1 MPLTEPEFNAKVVGL
16 MNQIIRE
23 KGLGFEEARMGTSLK
38 MTDETTKFPDGVIW
52 IDKSTRAASLLF
64 EIKRPNWDA
73 SNISLINDASIKAFR
88 LGAKYFA
95 TWNMRDFILWRTFR
109 PNVALYERV
118 EQWYRNIIW
127 VKDIS
132 EVDRKEN
139 WEKIKKFL
147 EEFLIALDQDEF
159 KRKKMFIGL
168 PLDQFFIR
176 KLEANI
182 DINTRVFTIAL
193 KQKCIEDKDYYRRL
207 CKWIWD
213 QGWHPDLKKKAQDT
227 DHFLYERI
235 ARVAAYTLAN
245 KILFYN
251 VLRTEHQELEPIQT
265 ERIKESPDL
274 NQILKKHFQ
283 DVLRINYDTIY
294 NIDIF
299 DDLKVPDDCL
309 EQMVKFLED
318 FDKYDFKGV
327 NYEILGQV
335 YEDLIPPR
343 EKHEMGQYFTPPST
357 VDLINSFCIQNPN
370 NVILD
375 LGCGAGT
382 FLVRAHARLKYLKRK
397 KTHKELLEQL
407 WGVDKASF
415 PAHLAQIN
423 LVLPGLSKTENF
435 PYIENKDAFDVLPQE
450 SYFAVPFH
458 RGIKHEYKKISSKL
472 VKVKVPEMDAVVGNP
487 PYIRQEKIEG
497 KEQIRSAIEKEWG
510 NFRVTNQTG
519 ISIGSQA
526 DIYVY
531 FFIHGARFLK
541 EGGRL
546 GFVTSNSWL
555 DVRYGAGLQKFFL
568 DNFKI
573 IAIIESKVE
582 RSFAKAD
589 INTAITIVERCSDKK
604 KRDNNL
610 VKFVV
615 LKEKMKNLIPK
626 DGDKDR
632 FLACENLISKITRSK
647 KLHEDSQ
654 IRVLPKKQKELYQE
668 GIEDNVY
675 VGSKWGGKYLR
686 APDIFFKIL
695 EKGKDL
701 FVPLKDVAEV
711 RRGFTTGAN
720 DFFYLTEEQ
729 IKAHMIEEKFL
740 KPVMRSPR
748 ENACI
753 LIEPRNLKFKVLIVN
768 KDKRELKGTN
778 VLKYIYWG
786 QEKEFDQRSTCR
798 SRTRWYS
805 LPEPRNGKIAW
816 SMIHAYR
823 HVVFY
828 NKFGCQLDHNFF
840 EILPKNKRYT
850 TIFLAQ
856 LVSTISMLTKE
867 LFGRQ
872 YGGGSGPIKTEGIDI
887 EKLLVIRPEKIQ
899 TKMKQK
905 IRQAFGVLTHR
916 PIQVVFEEVKQ
927 KDRQKLDNIF
937 FDILGLTKKERQQVY
952 DAVCELVS
960 NRLKKAKTFVKKNTN
975 KKEEFN
981 PSTYADHILEE
992 IFLTQDKREFPKDFV
1007 NPNWETF
1014 SIQLPKIEPKGKLT
1028 IEEFFGKASLRIDG
1042 ETIDC
1047 QTTPKANFV
1056 VSAIEK
1062 GIRDKVTVP
1071 ADDKSCIKAVRDYM
1085 NYRKIIQTQI
1095 EGTMKMFN
1103 LTKKQTKAVLSEV
1116 ENRY

>member
-1 MPLTEPEFNAKVVGL
+1 MPLTEPEFNAKVVEL

-23 KGLGFEEARMGTSLK
+23 KGLGFDEARMGTSLK

-52 IDKSTRAASLLF
+52 RNRATKKASLVF
-64 EIKRPNWDA
+64 EIKRPHWDA
-73 SNISLINDASIKAFR
+73 SNINLINDASLKAFK

-95 TWNMRDFILWRTFR
+95 TWNMRDFILWETFR
-109 PNVALYERV
+109 PRVALYDRV
-118 EQWYRNIIW
+118 KEWYKNIIW

-139 WEKIKKFL
+139 WDKIRVFL
-147 EEFLIALDQDEF
+147 GEFLAALDQDIF
-159 KRKKMFIGL
+159 KRKKIFVDL
-168 PLDQFFIR
+168 PIDQFFIR
-176 KLEANI
+176 KLEANV
-182 DINTRVFTIAL
+182 DINTQVFTVAL
-193 KQKCIEDKDYYRRL
+193 KQKCIEDKNYYRRL

-235 ARVAAYTLAN
+235 ARVAAYILAN

-251 VLRTEHQELEPIQT
+251 VLRTEHKKLRPIKTQ
-265 ERIKESPDL
+265 RIKESPDL

-283 DVLRINYDTIY
+283 DVLKINYDTIY
-294 NIDIF
+294 KVDIF
-299 DDLKVPDDCL
+299 DDLEVPDDYL

-318 FDKYDFKGV
+318 FDKYDFKGI

-335 YEDLIPPR
+335 YENLIPGTER
-343 EKHEMGQYFTPPST
+343 HEMGQYFTPSST
-357 VDLINSFCIQNPN
+357 VDLINSFCIQNPDD
-370 NVILD
+370 VILD

-435 PYIENKDAFDVLPQE
+435 PYIENKDAFDIIPQE
-450 SYFAVPFH
+450 SFLEVPFH
-458 RGIKHEYKKISSKL
+458 RGIKHEYEKISSKF
-472 VKVKVPEMDAVVGNP
+472 VRVKVPDMDAVVGNP

-497 KEQIRSAIEKEWG
+497 KDQIRSVVEKEWG

-519 ISIGSQA
+519 IFISSQA

-531 FFIHGARFLK
+531 FFIHGARFIK

-573 IAIIESKVE
+573 ITIIESKVE

-589 INTAITIVERCSDKK
+589 INTAITIIERCSDKR
-604 KRDNNL
+604 KRDNNT

-615 LKEKMKNLIPK
+615 LKEKMENLIPK
-626 DGDKDR
+626 DGDRDR
-632 FLACENLISKITRSK
+632 FSACEKLISKITRAK
-647 KLHEDSQ
+647 KLREDSH
-654 IRVLPKKQKELYQE
+654 IRILPKKQKELYQE

-686 APDIFFKIL
+686 APDIYFKIL

-701 FVPLKDVAEV
+701 FVPLKQVVQV

-720 DFFYLTEEQ
+720 DFFYLTDEET
-729 IKAHMIEEKFL
+729 KAHKIEKQFL
-740 KPVMRSPR
+740 KPVIKSPR
-748 ENACI
+748 ESSSI
-753 LIEPRNLKFKVLIVN
+753 LVKSNDLKFKALLLHEN
-768 KDKRELKGTN
+768 KKDLRHKK
-778 VLKYIYWG
+778 VLKYIWWG
-786 QEKEFDQRSTCR
+786 EEQKYHRRPTCR
-798 SRTRWYS
+798 SRKRWYD
-805 LPEPRNGKIAW
+805 LGERRRGRVLWP
-816 SMIHAYR
+816 MIHNER
-823 HVVFY
+823 HCVFY
-828 NKFGCQLDHNFF
+828 NTTAVVDHNLF
-840 EILPKNKRYT
+840 ELFPKYRSVDSAKVLCALLNT
-850 TIFLAQ
+850 TIYALF
-856 LVSTISMLTKE
+856 KE
-867 LFGRQ
+867 LYGRSTLGQ
-872 YGGGSGPIKTEGIDI
+872 GALKTEGIDI
-887 EKLLVIRPEKIQ
+887 EKLPALRLEFLNKKTISKILSAFN
-899 TKMKQK
+899 K
-905 IRQAFGVLTHR
+905 IAHR
-916 PIQVVFEEVKQ
+916 PVSPLFEEVKQ
-927 KDRQKLDNIF
+927 KDRQELDNVF
-937 FDILGLTKKERQQVY
+937 FDILGLTKKERQEVY
-952 DAVCELVS
+952 EAVCELVR
-960 NRLKKAKTFVKKNTN
+960 NRLEKAKTFGKKNTN

-981 PSTYADHILEE
+981 PSSYADHILDEV
-992 IFLTQDKREFPKDFV
+992 FLTQEKREFPTDFAE
-1007 NPNWETF
+1007 PTWETF
-1014 SIQLPKIEPKGKLT
+1014 SIQLPKIEPKGKLA

-1047 QTTPKANFV
+1047 RTTPKANFV
-1056 VSAIEK
+1056 VLAIEK
-1062 GIRDKVTVP
+1062 GVRDLVSVP
-1071 ADDKSCIKAVRDYM
+1071 ADDKNCIKAVRDYL
-1085 NYRKIIQTQI
+1085 NYCKIIQTQI
-1095 EGTMKMFN
+1095 EDTMKMFN
-1103 LTKKQTKAVLSEV
+1103 LTKKQTKSVFSEI